1 MERED
6 GEHLASDLFMELASE
21 TRCALLASLGRR
33 PARLSTLAR
42 ELGITIQDVHRNV
55 NRLAEAGLVKRENNE
70 FCITQFGSAVAGQIP
85 YFAFLA
91 ARREFFKEHAFG
103 GIPAKFIQRIGA
115 LERCELVSSVT
126 PVMEALKKLEMSA
139 KSRLKIIAAQAWAEE
154 GNILVD
160 RARSGVDVQ
169 VVVGRNTIFP
179 KDVAESGRNTMR
191 ELDGRMKSRMA
202 DSVGF
207 GLYIA
212 DGQSAVMLPNLKG
225 EVVMD
230 ALLAGSDPVF
240 CEWCAD
246 LFDHV
251 WERAGPFDMTKV
263 TVV

>member
-42 ELGITIQDVHRNV
+42 ELGITVQDVHRNV
-55 NRLAEAGLVKRENNE
+55 NRLAEAGLVRRENSE

-85 YFAFLA
+85 YFLFLSK
-91 ARREFFKEHAFG
+91 RREFFREHAFG
-103 GIPAKFIQRIGA
+103 DIPAKFIQRIGA

-139 KSRLKIIAAQAWAEE
+139 QSRLRIIAAQAWAEE
-154 GNILVD
+154 GNILAD

-169 VVVGRNTIFP
+169 VIVGRNTIFP
-179 KDVAESGRNTMR
+179 RDVAEFGRNTMS
-191 ELDGRMKSRMA
+191 ELNGGMRNRMA

-207 GLYIA
+207 ALYIA

-225 EVVMD
+225 KVVMD
-230 ALLAGSDPVF
+230 ALLAGSDPAF